1 MMDARDDENRRYW
14 HKKDLEEGIPSQFDS
29 PPGEGP
35 WPAPGKSTRPLGP
48 FRDYAGELGLDPWMF
63 DTLLDARIDR
73 ENRLRGPSQREME
86 EIEAE
91 QHGWLPGLTP
101 EEKLQSYQGAV
112 ERSNRYEP
120 RDYWH
125 DPTLPKTLPLARG
138 GITGDDWHQPINR
151 LPANYEGWVTQPSLA
166 TLGEAGKEAV
176 LPLNKL
182 LPAMNKGGLNYSPGQ
197 AIVGEAGPEYV
208 TRLGPGEEQY
218 AQSILR
224 EQPVPQM
231 REGGVSGGEDG
242 GGNYGWIKDI
252 IRSML
257 TPQALASEG
266 VGLGVGKVAGGGAGF
281 LSSLFPLA
289 AHYWDTEGAIRKP
302 EQRRLLY
309 DSSPYDSYLDRPPT
323 EAMLREHSMSP
334 NWPAPSTAEK
344 PYGPGEKNPYAAQ
357 AYSNGQRVDWPSGIS
372 ENQMFQGMG
381 TGQFNN
387 TPASRTLAPS
397 GVQTTAPPED
407 PLELL
412 RQMTLEEGAGDID
425 PRFLDWTYDTNSY
438 GETPAFMGERTS
450 EGDPRGY
457 ADPLWETDVSFQAAS
472 PKERIDLSLLDNDN
486 ARYWTTGEGSRRS
499 PNRLYQMIRDLGY
512 GDTREQ
518 VEKMKWNAKERNNE
532 KWYRGGVAKPRPRP
546 IPYPGV
552 PPG

>member
-1 MMDARDDENRRYW
+1 
-14 HKKDLEEGIPSQFDS
+14 
-29 PPGEGP
+29 
-35 WPAPGKSTRPLGP
+35 
-48 FRDYAGELGLDPWMF
+48 
-63 DTLLDARIDR
+63 
-73 ENRLRGPSQREME
+73 
-86 EIEAE
+86 
-91 QHGWLPGLTP
+91 
-101 EEKLQSYQGAV
+101 
-112 ERSNRYEP
+112 
-120 RDYWH
+120 
-125 DPTLPKTLPLARG
+125 
-138 GITGDDWHQPINR
+138 
-151 LPANYEGWVTQPSLA
+151 
-166 TLGEAGKEAV
+166 
-176 LPLNKL
+176 
-182 LPAMNKGGLNYSPGQ
+182 
-197 AIVGEAGPEYV
+197 
-208 TRLGPGEEQY
+208 
-218 AQSILR
+218 
-224 EQPVPQM
+224 
-231 REGGVSGGEDG
+231 
-242 GGNYGWIKDI
+242 
-252 IRSML
+252 
-257 TPQALASEG
+257 
-266 VGLGVGKVAGGGAGF
+266 
-281 LSSLFPLA
+281 
-289 AHYWDTEGAIRKP
+289 
-302 EQRRLLY
+302 
-309 DSSPYDSYLDRPPT
+309 
-323 EAMLREHSMSP
+323 
-334 NWPAPSTAEK
+334 
-344 PYGPGEKNPYAAQ
+344 
-357 AYSNGQRVDWPSGIS
+357 
-372 ENQMFQGMG
+372 MFQGMG

-438 GETPAFMGERTS
+438 GETPSFMGERTS